1 MFSPRLPPLVRPRHH
16 SVESDDYDTITR
28 FTRKDPRHSRGPIK
42 LPPLKPDKFG
52 RRDRSESPRRT
63 ISSRSPLKTRLT
75 FNDNETKLVVRQ
87 GENKDGGKGRHAR
100 DDGHS
105 NAIMEQLDF
114 RPRVNSTG
122 HSPCKRQSR
131 RTTVK
136 KSDRRV
142 GPCSQENARSQDNH
156 PSHDALFDQEVENH
170 QGNGEPGLYMPR
182 ANKYFRLQRLR
193 KSLNNI
199 EDRKRRSLSYPRSTN
214 EELPLLESL
223 RYPAKPCLPPI
234 GVKCDVSSGLSS
246 NRKKSSHDSPR
257 RRGDPITAS
266 LRGSGNFSSFTFDLD
281 DDDLDP
287 DLRPYEERKEELG
300 DEVLD
305 QFLKTI
311 RRRNATCEKLD
322 NEEGTGL
329 VKFCEEIAIMT
340 AIHQC
345 F

>member
-1 MFSPRLPPLVRPRHH
+1 MP
-16 SVESDDYDTITR
+16 R
-28 FTRKDPRHSRGPIK
+28 FTRKDPVLPRGPIK
-42 LPPLKPDKFG
+42 LPPLKPDKIS

-63 ISSRSPLKTRLT
+63 ISTRSPLKTRLT
-75 FNDNETKLVVRQ
+75 FNENEAKLVVRQ
-87 GENKDGGKGRHAR
+87 REDKDGGKGRRAR
-100 DDGHS
+100 DDGHT
-105 NAIMEQLDF
+105 NIIMEQLDY

-131 RTTVK
+131 RASVK

-142 GPCSQENARSQDNH
+142 GPCSQEHSRSQYNH
-156 PSHDALFDQEVENH
+156 PSHDALSDQEVENH
-170 QGNGEPGLYMPR
+170 DGNDEPGLYMPR

-234 GVKCDVSSGLSS
+234 GVKCDVSSGLSPH
-246 NRKKSSHDSPR
+246 RKQSSHDSPR
-257 RRGDPITAS
+257 RRGRPIVTS
-266 LRGSGNFSSFTFDLD
+266 LRGSGNLSSFTFDLE
-281 DDDLDP
+281 DDLDP

-300 DEVLD
+300 DAVLD
-305 QFLKTI
+305 QFLKTQ

-322 NEEGTGL
+322 KEQGTGL
-329 VKFCEEIAIMT
+329 VKFCEDIAIMA

>member
-1 MFSPRLPPLVRPRHH
+1 MFSPRLPPLTRLRHH
-16 SVESDDYDTITR
+16 SVDSDEYETITR
-28 FTRKDPRHSRGPIK
+28 FTRKDPRLPRGPIK
-42 LPPLKPDKFG
+42 LPPLKPDKVS

-63 ISSRSPLKTRLT
+63 ISGRSPLKTRLT
-75 FNDNETKLVVRQ
+75 FNENETKLVVRQ
-87 GENKDGGKGRHAR
+87 REDKDGGGKGRRAR

-105 NAIMEQLDF
+105 NAIMEQLDY

-131 RTTVK
+131 RTSVK

-142 GPCSQENARSQDNH
+142 APCSQENARSQDNH
-156 PSHDALFDQEVENH
+156 PSHDALSDQEVENH
-170 QGNGEPGLYMPR
+170 EGNGEPGLYMPR

-199 EDRKRRSLSYPRSTN
+199 EDRKHRSLSYPRSTN

-234 GVKCDVSSGLSS
+234 GVKCDVSSGLSPHR
-246 NRKKSSHDSPR
+246 NKSSPR
-257 RRGDPITAS
+257 RRGGPVVSS
-266 LRGSGNFSSFTFDLD
+266 LRGSGYLSSFTFDLD
-281 DDDLDP
+281 DDDFDP

-300 DEVLD
+300 DVVLD
-305 QFLKTI
+305 QFLKTHK
-311 RRRNATCEKLD
+311 RRNATCEKLD
-322 NEEGTGL
+322 KEQGTGL